1 MKSKSRLLLSTMTG
15 LAPAL
20 TSIML
25 AFSAAPAHADAV
37 TSTASGAWDAAT
49 TWSDG
54 LVPVASNDY
63 IIDGEVLNTPNLGAN
78 GTRTFTGNSLSI
90 TSGRLDLKVEHTG
103 SVTNAAFTIPSFS
116 LSGGTLRS
124 DASTG
129 NSTLNLNSPLA
140 ISGSS
145 SIEIKDGSYTNAL
158 KLNNGL
164 SGSGLIALTT
174 DRSGNAGT
182 GERASLS
189 VFGASNAYSGNWTVR
204 CLDATGEHGSLIAGS
219 AGALGTGT
227 VTLLQYGRIVNNVAG
242 GIDSLSGIIL
252 NGANSL
258 ATISNAWTNPLASLT
273 VNDGIVELNN
283 AASTIGNLSGT
294 GGTIRGTGAS
304 SALTVTQTSDATFAG
319 ALTFTAGNALSFTKG
334 GTANLA
340 LSGTV
345 NPAIPFTL
353 NDGGLGFGTKTLASL
368 TQNGGQV
375 ILNVGTS
382 SADLTTITGAYT
394 CNGGG
399 ITIQVGSPPTLNT
412 PYTLLDYGSF
422 SGTNPPVTVTGLS
435 TTRLSSD
442 VTYGANSISVTFS
455 GSPAS
460 IKWTGAQPGGLWD
473 INTTY
478 NWSNGGISDKYFEF
492 DTVTF
497 DDSASGTT
505 SVVLDTT
512 VAPTSVAFGNAA
524 KNYVLTGSGAIT
536 GATGVTLAGGGSVT
550 LATNNTYSGPTTIGT
565 GILRIGNG
573 GTAGTPGTGEL
584 VNEGALVFDRSNGL
598 TIANVVSGAGTVEQ
612 AGAGTTI
619 LTADNTYG
627 GATTITAGTL
637 QVGSGGTAGTL
648 GYTATISNNGSLAFN
663 RDGSLVVAAPISG
676 TGNLVQTGP
685 GTTVLDNDMT
695 YTGTTT
701 VNGGTLQIGNNSV
714 VGSVIGPITDN
725 GNLAISRSDDIA
737 FANAVTGTGSV
748 THGGSGV
755 LRLTGSNTYSGN
767 TVISGGGTLLLDAT
781 GSSIPAGTGV
791 SISSGVLDF
800 TSLDLTVSS
809 LAKPP
814 SGTGTVYADPGKV
827 LTVQGGN
834 VTANQGQLDL
844 QHIDSLVMDSS
855 GGTFGAVT
863 TASGGT
869 ASVLLPASAS
879 LTTSTLAIGWN
890 GPGGTGVTSGA
901 LVTLG
906 TTTTIHADTIIV
918 GSNSAQYGTSTLNLN
933 TGSGTPAITIR
944 GTGGA
949 ATRSNMTVGH
959 KKDSDY
965 AGGSGVVDFTAA
977 GSVLDAMLGTLVI
990 GKHET
995 GAGNFNTPTSGGFAF
1010 NAGTLDATSI
1020 TLGVGGAPN
1029 NKTAAGVLT
1038 TNGGT
1043 IKVATLT
1050 LVQDSG
1056 GAMGTATVN
1065 LNPSGDGLT
1074 QPTLEATTITGQA
1087 AANAVIN
1094 VNSATLRNTP
1104 GSDLAITGTTLR
1116 LPATADPV
1124 LTVEAGHAAT
1134 LGSGTI
1140 YQASYNPN
1148 SLDHPTLTATGD
1160 VVLDNA
1166 TLALATS
1173 EAPAGAIAPGT
1184 KLVLIHYAAGTLTGE
1199 FAGLADGA
1207 TVTVGD
1213 QPFAIDY
1220 NDPAYGGKAVTL
1232 TALTAATPFEDWLTL
1247 KGVTPGGPNTA
1258 PAEDYDADGLAN
1270 MVEYVLDTEP
1280 DSGTQTNLPVTAK
1293 SGADMTFTFTR
1304 LKAALAAGFTTEVEY
1319 SATLTGTWTTATAGM
1334 FGTPVDHGT
1343 TETVTVT
1350 IPIPGGATKLFA
1362 RLKVVAP

>member
-1 MKSKSRLLLSTMTG
+1 MKSKFTRPFNSAQG
-15 LAPAL
+15 FIPAL
-20 TSIML
+20 SSIVL
-25 AFSAAPAHADAV
+25 AFGAV
-37 TSTASGAWDAAT
+37 TATAETITSTANGAWDTAT
-49 TWSDG
+49 TWSDALAPSSG
-54 LVPVASNDY
+54 NDY
-63 IIDGEVLNTPNLGAN
+63 VIDGEAVNTPNLGAN
-78 GTRTFTGNSLSI
+78 GTRTFAGNSLTI

-103 SVTNAAFTIPSFS
+103 SVTNAAFSIPNFS

-140 ISGSS
+140 VSGNSF
-145 SIEIKDGSYTNAL
+145 IEIKDGSYTNAL
-158 KLNNGL
+158 KLNNGI

-174 DRSGNAGT
+174 DRSGNSGT

-189 VFGASNAYSGNWTVR
+189 VFGADNTYTGNWTVR
-204 CLDATGEHGSLIAGS
+204 CLDTTGEHGSLIAGS
-219 AGALGTGT
+219 AGSLGTGT

-242 GIDSLSGIIL
+242 GIDSLSGIVL
-252 NGANSL
+252 SGANSL
-258 ATISNAWTNPLASLT
+258 ATISNAWINPLASLT
-273 VNDGIVELNN
+273 VSNGTVDLNN
-283 AASTIGNLSGT
+283 AASSIGNLSGT

-319 ALTFTAGNALSFTKG
+319 TLTFTAGNALSFTKG
-334 GTANLA
+334 GAANLT
-340 LSGTV
+340 LGGTV
-345 NPAIPFTL
+345 DSAIPFIL
-353 NDGGLGFGTKTLASL
+353 NEGGLGFGTKTIASL
-368 TQNGGQV
+368 NQTGGQV
-375 ILNVGTS
+375 LLNVGTS
-382 SADLTTITGAYT
+382 SADLTAITGAYT
-394 CNGGG
+394 CSGGG

-412 PYTLLDYGSF
+412 PYTLLTYGSF
-422 SGTNPPVTVTGLS
+422 SGTNPPVVVTGLS

-442 VTYGANSISVTFS
+442 VTYGADNISVTFS
-455 GSPAS
+455 GSPAA

-478 NWSNGGISDKYFEF
+478 NWSNGGNSDKYFEF
-492 DTVTF
+492 DTITF

-505 SVVLDTT
+505 SVVLDTA
-512 VAPTSVAFGNAA
+512 VSPTSVEFGNAA
-524 KNYVLTGSGAIT
+524 KNYTLTGT
-536 GATGVTLAGGGSVT
+536 GSIIGTTGLALNGGGTVT
-550 LATNNTYSGPTTIGT
+550 LATNNTYSGTTNIGAGT
-565 GILRIGNG
+565 LRIGAG
-573 GTAGTPGTGEL
+573 GTRGTPGGGEII
-584 VNEGALVFDRSNGL
+584 NEGVLVFDRSDTL
-598 TIANVVSGAGTVEQ
+598 TIAAVVSGTGSIEQ

-619 LTADNTYG
+619 LTANNSFSG
-627 GATTITAGTL
+627 TTTVTAGTL
-637 QVGSGGTAGTL
+637 QVGSGGATGTL
-648 GYTATISNNGSLAFN
+648 GNTSSISNNGTLAFN
-663 RDGSLVVAAPISG
+663 RDGSQVITAPISG

-695 YTGTTT
+695 YTGATTI
-701 VNGGTLQIGNNSV
+701 NGGTLQIGNNSV
-714 VGSVIGPITDN
+714 VGGVIGPITDN
-725 GNLAISRSDDIA
+725 GNLTISRSDDIA
-737 FANAVTGTGSV
+737 FANTVTGTGSV

-781 GSSIPAGTGV
+781 GAAIPAGTGV
-791 SISSGVLDF
+791 SISSGTLDF
-800 TSLDLTVSS
+800 TSLDLTIAS

-834 VTANQGQLDL
+834 VTANQGLLDL
-844 QHIDSLVMDSS
+844 QYIDSFVMDSS

-869 ASVLLPASAS
+869 ASVLLPPSSSVTSA
-879 LTTSTLAIGWN
+879 TFAIGWN
-890 GPGGTGVTSGA
+890 GPGGSGVTSGA
-901 LVTLG
+901 SVTLG
-906 TTTTIHADTIIV
+906 TNTTIHSDTILV

-933 TGSGTPAITIR
+933 AGAGTPAVTIR
-944 GTGGA
+944 GTSGGSSRA
-949 ATRSNMTVGH
+949 NMTVGH

-965 AGGSGVVDFTAA
+965 AGGSGVVDFAA
-977 GSVLDAMLGTLVI
+977 TGSVLDAMLGTLVI
-990 GKHET
+990 GKHEI
-995 GAGNFNTPTSGGFAF
+995 GAGNFNNATSGSFAF

-1020 TLGVGGAPN
+1020 TLAVGGAPN
-1029 NKTAAGVLT
+1029 NKTANGILT

-1043 IKVATLT
+1043 IKVETLT

-1104 GSDLAITGTTLR
+1104 GSDLAITGTTLA
-1116 LPATADPV
+1116 LTATADPD
-1124 LTVEAGHAAT
+1124 LTVEAGHSAT
-1134 LGSGTI
+1134 LGTGTI

-1173 EAPAGAIAPGT
+1173 ETPAAPITPGT
-1184 KLVLIHYAAGTLTGE
+1184 KLVLIDYAAGTLTGE
-1199 FAGLADGA
+1199 FAGLADGD
-1207 TVTVGD
+1207 TVKVAD

-1232 TALTAATPFEDWLTL
+1232 TAMAATTPFEDWLTL

-1280 DSGTQTNLPVTAK
+1280 DSGTQTNLPVTTK
-1293 SGADMTFTFTR
+1293 SGADMIFTFTR

-1319 SATLTGTWTTATAGM
+1319 SETLTGTWTTATAGM
-1334 FGTPVDHGT
+1334 FGAPVDHGA

-1362 RLKVVAP
+1362 RMKVVEP